1 MNVFAGADH
10 QSATREEFPDGFRYE
25 PELITPEEEIELLAH
40 ISELPFRDF
49 EFHGYKGKRR
59 VVSFGRQYDFGAHE
73 LRRSEDIPAFLLEL
87 RGVAAQAAA
96 RSPSATRASRER
108 FHCCCRAARNR

>member
-10 QSATREEFPDGFRYE
+10 QSATREDFPDGFRYE

-40 ISELPFRDF
+40 ISELPLREF

-59 VVSFGRQYDFGAHE
+59 VVSFGWVER
-73 LRRSEDIPAFLLEL
+73 LRRRQRLH
-87 RGVAAQAAA
+87 QATV
-96 RSPSATRASRER
+96 RDGLVRREGGTEV
-108 FHCCCRAARNR
+108 